1 MRADQAKT
9 ILIDRY
15 LEHLGHKPANIR
27 SSGRELFYHSPIREG
42 DSTPSFKVDTVIN
55 KWFDHGISRGGNILD
70 LAIEICKGSVRD
82 ALAHLERTNLF
93 SPYGYTYRSYTK
105 SCLNEPRLGTR
116 HSAFEKEKQSLEL
129 IQVKPLKH
137 PALLQ
142 YLEKR
147 GINLEVAR
155 SYLSEI
161 DFKAPQSAS
170 SYFGVG
176 FPSGD
181 GYEVRNALFKGYVG
195 VNKKISFFAHLTS
208 SKLLVF
214 EGFMDFLTYL
224 TINGTSEV
232 NCAVVVLNSGN
243 MKARALPYLQ
253 DAQFSEI
260 QLYLDNDD
268 MGDVCC
274 NYFMEQISAK
284 KIIDMRATYPKH
296 KDLNDRHTN
305 RTI

>member
-9 ILIDRY
+9 IPIDQY
-15 LEHLGHKPANIR
+15 LEHQGIKPAKIR
-27 SSGRELFYHSPIREG
+27 NGGRELFYHSPIRDG

-55 KWFDHGISRGGNILD
+55 KWYDHGLSRGGNTLD
-70 LAIEICKGSVRD
+70 LAMEICKGSVRD

-93 SPYGYTYRSYTK
+93 SKYGYTHRSYTK
-105 SCLNEPRLGTR
+105 PSSNETKLGTR
-116 HSAFEKEKQSLEL
+116 HPAPEKEKQSLEL

-155 SYLSEI
+155 AYLSEI
-161 DFKAPQSAS
+161 DFKAPQSVS
-170 SYFGVG
+170 TYFGVG
-176 FPSGD
+176 YPSGD

-195 VNKKISFFAHLTS
+195 KNKSISYHTHPTS

-224 TINGTSEV
+224 TINDTSKPHS
-232 NCAVVVLNSGN
+232 AVVVLNSGN

-253 DAQFSEI
+253 DAQFSEV

-268 MGDVCC
+268 MGDVCFR
-274 NYFMEQISAK
+274 YFLEQVSEK
-284 KIIDMRATYPKH
+284 KIVDMRATYPKH

-305 RTI
+305 RAI